1 MPPDSHMS
9 PFIRAIVE
17 KQKEKDRNIVHVRV
31 GKYRNAYTV
40 EKDVFYQH
48 SPYLGE
54 ACERYS
60 EGLKRTAIEFLKT
73 NDTTFKLFRDWLY
86 KQELGSA
93 DDEIAGWRAEKA
105 KNDERADHNNK
116 SDEGPLIDLDES
128 RGNDDSMKNGNL
140 KGNIILETN
149 SSDLD
154 DKSNVALTNFCYPH
168 MAALLD
174 LYLFAD
180 MARVP
185 ALKNQCIKKYYEF
198 TKATG
203 YIMTP
208 WLSYM
213 WKYRSKTMLMHKF
226 LLDLLTWEMPPS
238 LLETNSKDFPEE
250 LRLELL
256 VNMGYVIQVA
266 RHGSSALE
274 NSNPLRDL
282 SNYYEKVD

>member
-1 MPPDSHMS
+1 MPPDCHMS
-9 PFIRAIVE
+9 PFIKTMVE
-17 KQKEKDRNIVHVRV
+17 KQKEKDRNTVHVRV

-40 EKDVFYQH
+40 EKDIFYQH

-54 ACERYS
+54 ACDRYS
-60 EGLKRTAIEFLKT
+60 EGLERATIEFAKT
-73 NDTTFKLFRDWLY
+73 NDNTFKLFRDWLY

-93 DDEIAGWRAEKA
+93 HEEIAEWRAEKA
-105 KNDERADHNNK
+105 KNSK
-116 SDEGPLIDLDES
+116 
-128 RGNDDSMKNGNL
+128 GNSNGNMV
-140 KGNIILETN
+140 LETK
-149 SSDLD
+149 SGDLD
-154 DKSNVALTNFCYPH
+154 DRGNVALTNFCFPH

-203 YIMTP
+203 YITTS

-213 WKYRSKTMLMHKF
+213 WKYTTKTMLMHKF

-256 VNMGYVIQVA
+256 VNMGYVIQIA

-282 SNYYEKVD
+282 SNYYEKID

>member
-1 MPPDSHMS
+1 MPPDCHMS
-9 PFIRAIVE
+9 PFIKTMVE
-17 KQKEKDRNIVHVRV
+17 KQKEKDRNTVHVRV

-40 EKDVFYQH
+40 EKDIFYQH

-54 ACERYS
+54 ACDRYS
-60 EGLKRTAIEFLKT
+60 EGLEQIGFTSKSLAAHE
-73 NDTTFKLFRDWLY
+73 
-86 KQELGSA
+86 
-93 DDEIAGWRAEKA
+93 EIAEWRAEKA
-105 KNDERADHNNK
+105 KNSKGSDLDNK
-116 SDEGPLIDLDES
+116 SDEGPIIDFDES
-128 RGNDDSMKNGNL
+128 KGNDDLVKNSNSNGNMV
-140 KGNIILETN
+140 LETK
-149 SSDLD
+149 SGDLD
-154 DKSNVALTNFCYPH
+154 DRGNVALTNFCFPH

-203 YIMTP
+203 YITTS

-213 WKYRSKTMLMHKF
+213 WKYTTKTMLMHKF

-256 VNMGYVIQVA
+256 VNMGYVIQIA

-282 SNYYEKVD
+282 SNYYEKID

>member
-9 PFIRAIVE
+9 PFIRAMVE

-31 GKYRNAYTV
+31 GKYRNTYTV
-40 EKDVFYQH
+40 EKDIFYQH

-60 EGLKRTAIEFLKT
+60 EGLERTTIEFLKT
-73 NDTTFKLFRDWLY
+73 K
-86 KQELGSA
+86 LGSA
-93 DDEIAGWRAEKA
+93 DEEISEWRAEKA
-105 KNDERADHNNK
+105 KNDKGADLDNK

-128 RGNDDSMKNGNL
+128 KGNDYSMKNSNS

-149 SSDLD
+149 SGDLD
-154 DKSNVALTNFCYPH
+154 DRSNVALTNFCYPH

-203 YIMTP
+203 YIITP

-213 WKYRSKTMLMHKF
+213 WKYTTKTMLMHKF

-256 VNMGYVIQVA
+256 VNMGYVIQIA

-274 NSNPLRDL
+274 NSNPLKDL